1 MKTRAR
7 KQTKNNRLK
16 YALFAMLGLIS
27 LLAYAMQSK
36 PNQAMENESTVKS
49 GHGIGI
55 PSIQAAEAHTPF
67 IQRWE
72 KAFSQIDPVLRESPF
87 KHANFFQEGEIVA
100 SNDVFDLPTEE
111 TGAGVAKGLEQYV
124 MDLED
129 AIAAGFMPY
138 QDSGNFSGGGVGGAG
153 GGGSGGKNKQPIYL
167 VKKEDIDPNNTHQE
181 GGQDNVSAVPVPPAI
196 WLLSSALLALM
207 GLRRKHAVL

>member
-36 PNQAMENESTVKS
+36 PNQAMGNESTVKS

-72 KAFSQIDPVLRESPF
+72 KAFSQIDPVLRDSPF

-129 AIAAGFMPY
+129 AIAAGFMPH

-153 GGGSGGKNKQPIYL
+153 GGGSGSKNKQPPYL

-196 WLLSSALLALM
+196 WLLSSALLAFM

>member
-1 MKTRAR
+1 MLTLLSLIAYSIQMRGNNTLDIDTAKT
-7 KQTKNNRLK
+7 
-16 YALFAMLGLIS
+16 
-27 LLAYAMQSK
+27 
-36 PNQAMENESTVKS
+36 KS
-49 GHGIGI
+49 GHAMGL
-55 PSIQAAEAHTPF
+55 PSANGTEAHTPF

-72 KAFSQIDPVLRESPF
+72 KAFSQIDPVLRDSPF

-129 AIAAGFMPY
+129 AIAAGFMPH

-153 GGGSGGKNKQPIYL
+153 GGGSGSKNKQPPYL

>member
-72 KAFSQIDPVLRESPF
+72 KAFSQIDPVLRDSPF

-129 AIAAGFMPY
+129 AIAAGFMPH

-153 GGGSGGKNKQPIYL
+153 GGGSGSKNKQPPYL

-181 GGQDNVSAVPVPPAI
+181 VGQDNVSAVPVPPAI
-196 WLLSSALLALM
+196 WLLSSALLAFM